1 MKMKKKT
8 AMLLSFALGTTL
20 FVTTAFAEV
29 TTRSGYDQLKDAV
42 KFASKSFSKTLS
54 SYTAD
59 VSYSFKDNGVVIATA
74 NQIAKVDV
82 EKGAQENVS
91 ISSNVTD
98 SNFKDYSYMDKTTY
112 VFLNSQEDT
121 YYVSEN
127 GSFSVDFHDPFQEK
141 GAADV
146 EKIFD
151 ALVGNLKDYVV
162 VTETTDGGKEITGT
176 IKESQVPALINALA
190 SFTFKQRFSG
200 TQYNMVQSQP
210 FPMLTKDIFVKEA
223 TGKMSVDGNGLI
235 QSVLATGILSG
246 RDEKD
251 VEHNLSLEVLVKILD
266 VNNTV
271 VSKPDLTGKKV
282 VKSAF
287 NPVESSF
294 NGDAYLGKYKSDL
307 IIKKDGK
314 FIKVGERFVEI
325 ENITDTEVTGKYH
338 EELKAGYE
346 EYAILQKDFS
356 FTGKVI
362 NKNGPHN
369 MDFTISDGTNDI
381 GQIYIFTQS
390 SNINFNLFSYTPSKD
405 MSFVD
410 SQFTRI
416 FE

>member
-42 KFASKSFSKTLS
+42 KFASKSFSKNLS

-59 VSYSFKDNGVVIATA
+59 VSYSFKDNGTVIATA

-82 EKGAQENVS
+82 EKGAQENIS
-91 ISSNVTD
+91 TSSNIND
-98 SNFKDYSYMDKTTY
+98 SNEKNYSYMDKTTHI
-112 VFLNSQEDT
+112 FLNSQEDT

-162 VTETTDGGKEITGT
+162 VTEITDGGKEITGT
-176 IKESQVPALINALA
+176 LKESQVPALINALA

-200 TQYNMVQSQP
+200 NQYNMTQSEP
-210 FPMLTKDIFVKEA
+210 FPLLTKDIFVKEA
-223 TGKMSVDGNGLI
+223 TGKMSVGSDGLI

-246 RDEKD
+246 KDDKD

-287 NPVESSF
+287 NQNETSF

-314 FIKVGERFVEI
+314 FLKVGERFVEI
-325 ENITDTEVTGKYH
+325 EEITDNAVIGKYH
-338 EELKAGYE
+338 EELKEGYE
-346 EYAILQKDFS
+346 EYSILQKDFS

-362 NKNGPHN
+362 NNNGPHN